1 MFFIG
6 LVTCLIIWTQ
16 SSMANVLSIFS
27 LLVFT
32 TALWGRYYYCMLY
45 LRTLRGWEDQVLA
58 KGNAFA
64 KVQGQDFDPYLFNG
78 KSLPALLEFWELFCS
93 KLVFTAQT
101 SCSKTLES
109 ERGASLSASQVVP
122 CLLCAGEAGA
132 SQGSLE
138 PLLLLSKR
146 LSRRPNSL
154 KLNLSSRSSWSITEL
169 ERALRVK
176 LRWC

>member
-6 LVTCLIIWTQ
+6 LITWLIIWTQ

-32 TALWGRYYYCMLY
+32 TALWGRYFYCMLY
-45 LRTLRGWEDQVLA
+45 MRTLRGWEDQVLA

-93 KLVFTAQT
+93 KPVFTAQT

-109 ERGASLSASQVVP
+109 ERGA
-122 CLLCAGEAGA
+122 
-132 SQGSLE
+132 
-138 PLLLLSKR
+138 
-146 LSRRPNSL
+146 
-154 KLNLSSRSSWSITEL
+154 NLSTCKPDWCKPICLRLVLVCCALEKL
-169 ERALRVK
+169 ERPKPLWNLCCYWAKGWAGVPIV
-176 LRWC
+176 